1 MMKSKSQV
9 TLSVNNSFYDLRSFK
24 NTCMH
29 SQQKPSP
36 FIAPSFLHLLP
47 PSSPPSFI
55 SSLLHLLPP
64 AAYHH
69 ISKTIEVS
77 RVHLFDIVTQYR
89 AIFPDDDVVRS
100 SYTSSEG
107 GGGRVEGALFYSW
120 VNEKVH
126 VHRHPSSSNDSFIL
140 TPLPPSSPPLY
151 DVIFSS
157 YTNC

>member
-1 MMKSKSQV
+1 MLKSKSQV
-9 TLSVNNSFYDLRSFK
+9 TLSVNNSFYDLHSFK

-36 FIAPSFLHLLP
+36 FIAPSF
-47 PSSPPSFI
+47 
-55 SSLLHLLPP
+55 LHLLPP

-126 VHRHPSSSNDSFIL
+126 VHHHPSSSNDSFIL
-140 TPLPPSSPPLY
+140 TPLPPSLLPSPL
-151 DVIFSS
+151 
-157 YTNC
+157 